1 MEENFPNLYV
11 ALRILLTLPVS
22 VASGERSFS
31 KLKIIKSYLR
41 SSMTQE
47 RLVGLATIS
56 IEQEIAQN
64 IDLNGLVAT
73 FARQKARK
81 KF

>member
-1 MEENFPNLYV
+1 
-11 ALRILLTLPVS
+11 
-22 VASGERSFS
+22 
-31 KLKIIKSYLR
+31 
-41 SSMTQE
+41 MTQE

>member
-22 VASGERSFS
+22 VVSGKRSFS